1 MSVLEKVLERL
12 ATSDKSTIVVER
24 QPGQNAS
31 DALGMGKVCFCP
43 IRCSNCSVGGCLH
56 VVREGDP
63 PIPAYDPYGPGDESE
78 GLNAPVSA
86 YTAPVIDNDQ
96 PVRAYN
102 KSRNKPTGR
111 CVVTAAAAER
121 LPARSTSATP
131 NSINLKCA
139 SKIGRAAGMP

>member
-1 MSVLEKVLERL
+1 M
-12 ATSDKSTIVVER
+12 VER
-24 QPGQNAS
+24 QPDGKMRVTL
-31 DALGMGKVCFCP
+31 LGWEKFVFARSGAR
-43 IRCSNCSVGGCLH
+43 ITQRRGCLH

-139 SKIGRAAGMP
+139 SKIGRAAVMP